1 MSVHTIMNEKIPIDN
16 KEAISEEVN
25 PLKAELVRRN
35 MFCLHGIN
43 GADLGLNNAVPSS
56 LSLKERFRIVIGS
69 RPEIPMKTVDITS

>member
-1 MSVHTIMNEKIPIDN
+1 MNEKIPIDN

-43 GADLGLNNAVPSS
+43 GANLELNNAVPSS